1 MKNQKIKFNRILS
14 LCLLAV
20 AGTMMFVAVFQY
32 IFKYYL
38 QQVDNQYY
46 LAHTET
52 VALQL
57 EQLFAERGYYDIG
70 QWQEYRR
77 NNPEKTVRLRNH
89 EAGFVIDRNGMI
101 IFHADPSKEGTVEKV
116 QASFDKK
123 NVKRRFIKNSEHVL
137 YSIEIPL
144 RIKGEIQALL
154 CVKYFPLIRNQFSY
168 IVFSKVKN
176 SIFFIATILFFVIT
190 VLIMVVT
197 FFFSKE
203 WIKSSNLKIENEK
216 QLALI
221 GVGIA
226 HEVKNSLNGIAMNA
240 QLLQS
245 SMEQLPFEKKE
256 KFLKKTDRIQK
267 ESERTG
273 KMLNEFLSYAKPSK
287 FAPLP
292 VNIFALLEDISKFFE
307 PECNSRKIKLNFE
320 CSKELTS
327 VLADEHQ
334 LRHCISNLLWNAIN
348 AVGSDGQ
355 IFLKG
360 EFLKNKVVIKVAD
373 TGGGMDGESEKRAF
387 EIFYST
393 RPQGAGLGL
402 SIAQRV
408 AKSHNGKLTFEN
420 KKGEGCTFVL
430 TF

>member
-1 MKNQKIKFNRILS
+1 MF
-14 LCLLAV
+14 
-20 AGTMMFVAVFQY
+20 FVAVFQY

-46 LAHTET
+46 LAHTEII
-52 VALQL
+52 AQQL
-57 EQLFAERGYYDIG
+57 EQIFVERGYSEIEE
-70 QWQEYRR
+70 WQEFRR
-77 NNPEKTVRLRNH
+77 NNLKKSIKLRNN
-89 EAGFVIDRNGMI
+89 EAGYVIDKNGVV
-101 IFHADPSKEGTVEKV
+101 IFHSDPSKEGTSEKS

-123 NVKRRFIKNSEHVL
+123 NVRRRYIKNINREL
-137 YSIEIPL
+137 YNITIPL
-144 RIKGEIQALL
+144 KIKGEIQGLL
-154 CVKYFPLIRNQFSY
+154 CANYLQLPKNQFSY
-168 IVFSKVKN
+168 IVFKKVKN
-176 SIFFIATILFFVIT
+176 SLFLIATGLFFVIT
-190 VLIMVVT
+190 ILIMMIT
-197 FFFSKE
+197 FVFSKE
-203 WIKSSNLKIENEK
+203 WIKSSNIKIENEK

-245 SMEQLPFEKKE
+245 LMEQLPFEERE
-256 KFLKKTDRIQK
+256 KYSRKLDRIQK

-273 KMLNEFLSYAKPSK
+273 MMLNEFLSYAKPNK
-287 FAPLP
+287 FTPLP

-307 PECNSRKIKLNFE
+307 PECSARKIKLNFE
-320 CSKELTS
+320 CFKGLTN
-327 VLADEHQ
+327 VLADELQ

-360 EFLKNKVVIKVAD
+360 ESFKNKIVIKVED
-373 TGGGMDGESEKRAF
+373 TGGGMDNESEKRAF

-393 RPQGAGLGL
+393 QPQGAGLGL

-420 KKGEGCTFVL
+420 KKGEGCTFIL
-430 TF
+430 SF

>member
-1 MKNQKIKFNRILS
+1 M
-14 LCLLAV
+14 LAV
-20 AGTMMFVAVFQY
+20 AGTMLFVAVFQY

-46 LAHTET
+46 LAHTEIM
-52 VALQL
+52 AQQL
-57 EQLFAERGYYDIG
+57 EQIFIERGYSEIG
-70 QWQEYRR
+70 QWQEFRR
-77 NNPEKTVRLRNH
+77 NNPKRAIRLRNH
-89 EAGFVIDRNGMI
+89 EAGYVIDKNGVV
-101 IFHADPSKEGTVEKV
+101 IFHSDTSKEGTSEKV

-123 NVKRRFIKNSEHVL
+123 NVRRRYIKKINREL
-137 YSIEIPL
+137 YNVTIPL
-144 RIKGEIQALL
+144 KIKGETQGLL
-154 CVKYFPLIRNQFSY
+154 CANYLQTKKNQLSF

-176 SIFFIATILFFVIT
+176 SLFLVATVLFFVIT
-190 VLIMVVT
+190 VLIIMIT
-197 FFFSKE
+197 FVFSKE
-203 WIKSSNLKIENEK
+203 WIKSSNIKIENEK

-245 SMEQLPFEKKE
+245 LMEQLPFEEREKYSKK
-256 KFLKKTDRIQK
+256 LDRIQK

-273 KMLNEFLSYAKPSK
+273 EMLNEFLSYAKPSK
-287 FAPLP
+287 FTPLP

-307 PECNSRKIKLNFE
+307 PECSARKIKLNFE
-320 CSKELTS
+320 CFEGLTN

-348 AVGSDGQ
+348 AVGTDGQ

-360 EFLKNKVVIKVAD
+360 ESFKNKVVIKVED
-373 TGGGMDGESEKRAF
+373 TGGGMDDETEKRAF

-408 AKSHNGKLTFEN
+408 AKSHGGKLAFEN
-420 KKGEGCTFVL
+420 RKGEGCTFIL